1 MPQRPWFYLR
11 QRALTVSPIGGLFTA
26 NDKPS
31 PRRELSLTP
40 IFTQGGIL
48 MLVLT
53 RKKDESV
60 VIGNRVTVRILR
72 LKGNVVRVGIEA
84 PADVHIRRSELLE
97 KPLVQEIGCSQT
109 KPLPG

>member
-1 MPQRPWFYLR
+1 MPRRPLFHLR
-11 QRALTVSPIGGLFTA
+11 QPALTAFHTGA
-26 NDKPS
+26 
-31 PRRELSLTP
+31 

-60 VIGNRVTVRILR
+60 VIDNRVTVRILR

-84 PADVHIRRSELLE
+84 PADVQIRRSELLE
-97 KPLVQEIGCSQT
+97 KPPVREIGCSRT
-109 KPLPG
+109 KP